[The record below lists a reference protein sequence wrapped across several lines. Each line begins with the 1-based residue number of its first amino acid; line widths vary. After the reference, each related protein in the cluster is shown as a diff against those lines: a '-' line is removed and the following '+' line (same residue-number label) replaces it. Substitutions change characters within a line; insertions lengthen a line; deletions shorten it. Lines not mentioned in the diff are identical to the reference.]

1 MIISV
6 RDHLYN
12 GCKIPMFLCIMSL
25 LNRFISK
32 GKIVTCTAIQTVLLF
47 ILIGFTSPHQRCFV
61 LCVFLQLILQF
72 LMCDHE

>member
-1 MIISV
+1 MIMSV

-12 GCKIPMFLCIMSL
+12 GCKIPMFLCIKSL

-47 ILIGFTSPHQRCFV
+47 ILIGFTSQYEGFHTTLKTPPLNQSFP
-61 LCVFLQLILQF
+61 F
-72 LMCDHE
+72 